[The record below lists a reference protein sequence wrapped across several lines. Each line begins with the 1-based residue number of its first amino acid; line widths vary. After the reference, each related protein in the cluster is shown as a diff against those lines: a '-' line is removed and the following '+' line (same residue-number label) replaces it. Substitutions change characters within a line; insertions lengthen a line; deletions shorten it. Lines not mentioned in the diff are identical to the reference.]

1 MRKAGRILF
10 PAWLLWACCPGSGGE
25 ASGSATLRD
34 PLPVPRVVPCLDSR
48 PSAVDREG
56 TALIEPAG
64 PFPVDSVR
72 DFRVAFTA
80 GTSGIA
86 PGGFV
91 LLQVSPWWGWTPP
104 QDEFPD
110 GPGYVR
116 AEADFKSPKLGTA
129 VLPLNRVLVWPMA
142 GAVPPGGVISFDY
155 LRARVDRFA
164 EAAELF
170 QVFVDADGDGHS
182 APVEPSPAVEIIAAA
197 PVRLQVNCPSILAP
211 GAPARVEF
219 AGLDGAG
226 NWGIL
231 PGGVYT
237 LAAARDGRAAGG
249 SSLEVKAGERKAGFD
264 FIPGQEG
271 IYFFTV
277 SGPGG
282 LEGGSNIL
290 WCRPGAAALHLY
302 FGDIHGHSRVS
313 DGTGTPA
320 DYYRY
325 AREVSG
331 LQIAALT
338 DHSDYGT
345 VQVPGKVWEE
355 LCRAAQEAYRPGEF
369 VTFAAFEWTNW
380 VYGHRNVYY
389 RDGCG
394 PVWRSF
400 DPESDTPQ
408 KLWKLLEPYEAMT
421 AAHHPGG
428 GPVPTDWSVPPGE
441 KEFFVEIASIHGV
454 SESYGGPDCIYRP
467 VKGAFVFDALARGYR
482 LGLVGGG
489 DTHDGHPGQRSQ
501 GAAVT
506 GIMGVWA
513 EELTR
518 ESVWEAMKARRV
530 YATTG
535 PKIILNFRVADAAMG
550 SETEWGSQSGPIPL
564 AYQVVGCAPLA
575 RVEIVRSGETV
586 FSRPGQGVLERGLL
600 EDPSPLSS
608 GGDWY
613 LLKVVQEDGNMAW
626 SSPVWVSPPARS
638 PAVPAQSL

>member
-1 MRKAGRILF
+1 MRRRFRSVSLIWGLF
-10 PAWLLWACCPGSGGE
+10 AVLSGAACSDPGPPE
-25 ASGSATLRD
+25 AESRFR
-34 PLPVPRVVPCLDSR
+34 VPTVVPCLDAR
-48 PSAVDREG
+48 PAAVDREG
-56 TALIEPAG
+56 SARIEPSG
-64 PFPVDSVR
+64 PFPVDSVQ

-91 LLQVSPWWGWTPP
+91 LLQISPWWGWTPP
-104 QDEFPD
+104 QDEFPS
-110 GPGYVR
+110 GPGYIRV
-116 AEADFKSPKLGTA
+116 EADFKSPKLKTV
-129 VLPLNRVLVWPMA
+129 VLPLNRVLVWP
-142 GAVPPGGVISFDY
+142 GEGGIPPGGEVFFEY
-155 LRARVDRFA
+155 KRAKVDRFA

-170 QVFVDADGDGHS
+170 QIFVDADGDGHS
-182 APVEPSPAVEIIAAA
+182 APVEPSPAVEILAAA
-197 PVRLQVNCPSILAP
+197 AVRLQVNCPSILAP
-211 GAPARVEF
+211 GEPARVEF
-219 AGLDGAG
+219 AGLDGVG

-231 PGGVYT
+231 PGGIYT
-237 LAAARDGRAAGG
+237 LAATREGAAAGAET
-249 SSLEVKAGERKAGFD
+249 LEVKAPARTGGFD
-264 FIPGQEG
+264 FILGGEG

-282 LEGGSNIL
+282 LSGKSNVL
-290 WCRPGAAALHLY
+290 WCRSGESSRRLY

-313 DGTGTPA
+313 DGTGIPA
-320 DYYRY
+320 DFYRY

-331 LQIAALT
+331 LRIAALT

-355 LCRAAQEAYRPGEF
+355 LCRAAEEAYRPGEF

-389 RDGCG
+389 RDACG
-394 PVWRSF
+394 PVWRSI

-441 KEFFVEIASIHGV
+441 KEFFVEISSIHGV
-454 SESYGGPDCIYRP
+454 SESYGDPDCIYRP
-467 VKGAFVFDALARGYR
+467 VQGAFVLDALARGYR
-482 LGLVGGG
+482 LGLIGGG

-518 ESVWEAMKARRV
+518 ESVWEELKARRV

-535 PKIILNFRVADAAMG
+535 PKIILNFRIADFPMG
-550 SETEWGSQSGPIPL
+550 SEASWNRDSGPLPL
-564 AYQVVGCAPLA
+564 AYQAVGCAPLA
-575 RVEIVRSGETV
+575 RVEIIRSGEVV
-586 FSRPGQGVLERGLL
+586 FSRPGQGVLARGLL
-600 EDPSPLSS
+600 EDPFLPAE
-608 GGDWY
+608 GAWY

-626 SSPVWVSPPARS
+626 SSPVWVS
-638 PAVPAQSL
+638 VPAIK